1 MQFEEIVKELHEYL
15 EIVADAGLA
24 LDAVREFV

>member
-1 MQFEEIVKELHEYL
+1 MQFEEIVKELHEFF

-24 LDAVREFV
+24 LDAVRSFI